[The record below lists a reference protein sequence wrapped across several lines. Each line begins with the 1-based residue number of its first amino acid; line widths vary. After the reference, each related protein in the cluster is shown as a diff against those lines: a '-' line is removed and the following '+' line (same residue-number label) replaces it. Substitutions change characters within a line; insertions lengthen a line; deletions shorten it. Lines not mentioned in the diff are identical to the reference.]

1 MANAVIRSEVI
12 KAYAGYYKNTPW
24 EQKINKMTDNQVLSI
39 YLNLKKRGKL
49 K

>member
-1 MANAVIRSEVI
+1 MSSQQMRADVIW
-12 KAYAGYYKNTPW
+12 AYAGKHKNTPW
-24 EQKINKMTDNQVLSI
+24 EKKVNKMTDNQVLSI

>member
-1 MANAVIRSEVI
+1 MTTALMRTEVI
-12 KAYAGYYKNTPW
+12 KAYAGSYKNTPW
-24 EQKINKMTDNQVLSI
+24 EHKVNKMTDNQVLSI